1 MRVLGSIFIAL
12 AAFSLE
18 LYAAK
23 DVQNNIETPSNLLLS
38 SKYEVNSIAA
48 VQEGGYWL
56 ASSEEKGLLK
66 VTASKKVQTLI
77 SGSYEH
83 IDSLRVNEKDF
94 IVSYDTDVK
103 TAFIL
108 FEEKKHS
115 LSKLGF
121 NLDGVC
127 LYSSPEKD
135 VFAYFVDGYGG
146 GEIRWVYHGAK
157 QKLLD
162 IKVKKLP
169 SPAGIEKCAVS
180 QDRQKLYLLEETLG
194 LWEYP
199 AAVEKPADRRL
210 VVFRDSVGELKG
222 AAVQNYGAFVA
233 ETEAGAISFFNYA
246 NNRSPEQRWILGE
259 KRKPASLAVLNQ
271 QGASV
276 VAYVDDE
283 NNSVYTLNL
292 SNFDNADVTTAKVYP
307 QVAAVAETDAV
318 EQRGDAADD
327 PAVWVSPKKPG
338 QSRILGT
345 NKKFGLLVYDLEGK
359 LVQSLAVGD
368 VNNVDVR
375 QGLKWRAAMQDIA
388 VASNRS
394 DNTLHMFLIDESG
407 KVSDAGKV
415 KTKMDDVYGICLY
428 KHSAEKL
435 YAFINDK
442 DGRLEQYLIY
452 STKKGLKGK
461 KVSSYKLASQPEG
474 CVADDAGRQ
483 LFVGEEDVGVWRF
496 ALNKKGILVK
506 KSAELIADVKG
517 PLVDDV
523 EGLALYLKDKER
535 YLVVSSQGD
544 HSYALYKADKPFTY
558 VGSFRVGLND
568 ELVIDGTSETDGI
581 EVSSAFF
588 NHKFP
593 NGLIVIQDGHNL
605 MPEQPQNFKIVPWE
619 SVANLIEK

>member
-442 DGRLEQYLIY
+442 DGR
-452 STKKGLKGK
+452 
-461 KVSSYKLASQPEG
+461 
-474 CVADDAGRQ
+474 
-483 LFVGEEDVGVWRF
+483 GEEDVGVWRF

>member
-12 AAFSLE
+12 AAFTAALS
-18 LYAAK
+18 AAK
-23 DVQNNIETPSNLLLS
+23 DTQSNSETPSKLLLP

-66 VTASKKVQTLI
+66 FSSSKNVKTLLP
-77 SGSYEH
+77 GSYEH
-83 IDSLRVNEKDF
+83 IDSLRVNEEDF
-94 IVSYDTDVK
+94 IVSYDTDIK
-103 TAFIL
+103 SAFIL

-146 GEIRWVYHGAK
+146 GEVRWVYHGAK

-162 IKVKKLP
+162 IKVKQLP

-180 QDRQKLYLLEETLG
+180 QDRRTLYLLEETLG
-194 LWEYP
+194 LWEYS

-222 AAVQNYGAFVA
+222 AAVQKYGVFVA
-233 ETEAGAISFFNYA
+233 ETEASAISFFNYS
-246 NNRSPEQRWILGE
+246 NNRAPEQRWYLGE
-259 KRKPASLAVLNQ
+259 ARKPASLAVLNQ
-271 QGASV
+271 NASSLL
-276 VAYVDDE
+276 AYVDDE
-283 NNSVYTLNL
+283 NASVYTLSI
-292 SNFDNADVTTAKVYP
+292 SNFNNADITTAKVYP

-327 PAVWVSPKKPG
+327 PAIWLNSKAPEH
-338 QSRILGT
+338 SRILGT
-345 NKKFGLLVYDLEGK
+345 NKKFGLLIYDLEGK
-359 LVQSLAVGD
+359 LVQSMAVGD

-375 QGLKWRAAMQDIA
+375 QGLTWHAAAQDVA

-394 DNTLHMFLIDESG
+394 DNTLHMFFIDEAG

-428 KHSAEKL
+428 KHSQEKL

-442 DGRLEQYLIY
+442 DGRMDQYLIY

-483 LFVGEEDVGVWRF
+483 LFVGEEDVGVWHF
-496 ALNKKGILVK
+496 ELNKKGILVK
-506 KSAELIADVKG
+506 NSATLIQDVKG

-523 EGLALYLKDKER
+523 EGLGLYLKDKER

-544 HSYALYKADKPFTY
+544 HSYALFKADKPFSY

-568 ELVIDGTSETDGI
+568 ELVIDGTSETDGL

-593 NGLIVIQDGHNL
+593 NGMIVIQDGHNL